1 MEDIL
6 TNRPAD
12 FDRLAFVV
20 TAIEASAKEMGIAPW
35 EMRRRLE
42 RVGLVK
48 SLLRDCYDTL
58 HTQSRAAVAADV
70 VEALRNWEKTQ

>member
-6 TNRPAD
+6 TNRPPD
-12 FDRLAFVV
+12 FDRLAFIVI
-20 TAIEASAKEMGIAPW
+20 AIEASAKEMGIAPW
-35 EMRRRLE
+35 EMRQRHE

-48 SLLRDCYDTL
+48 NLLYDCCDTL

-70 VEALRNWEKTQ
+70 VEALRNWEKSS